1 VALLLLDADFLF
13 LGIMN
18 PDSSYVLVTPVR
30 DEEKTIGRTIKA
42 VLKQTLLPRE
52 WVIVSDGSTDATDEI
67 VRRAAEENPWI
78 RLLALTPRPGRSFAA
93 VVYNTETGIRNLEF
107 RDYAY
112 LGLLDSD
119 VEFQADYFE
128 LIMRRFEAEPALG
141 LAGGVVIDV
150 GLPKD
155 RFPRNRI
162 DVPGAVQFFR
172 RECFERIGGLI
183 PIPEGG
189 WDGMTCAMA
198 RMQGYKTRL
207 FTDLVVD
214 HLKPRN
220 ISEGGVV
227 RRKWQMGVRDHAL
240 GYHPLFE
247 LVKCVGRLKDQPRV
261 IGALAWWTGYCT
273 AQLQRHPRIVNASV
287 VAYIRGEQ
295 MDRLKG
301 IFWKGISPISVTAK
315 EVADMP

>member
-1 VALLLLDADFLF
+1 MNRDF
-13 LGIMN
+13 
-18 PDSSYVLVTPVR
+18 SYVLITPVR
-30 DEEKTIGRTIKA
+30 DEETTIGRTIDS
-42 VLKQTLLPRE
+42 VLRQTVLPRE
-52 WVIVSDGSTDATDEI
+52 WVIVSDGSTDGTDDI
-67 VRRAAEENPWI
+67 VRRAAETNPWI
-78 RLLALTPRPGRSFAA
+78 RLLALKPRPGRSFAA
-93 VVYNTETGIRNLEF
+93 VVLNTETGISNVEF

-119 VEFQADYFE
+119 VEFQTDYFE
-128 LIMRRFEAEPALG
+128 RIMRRFEAEPALG

-150 GLPKD
+150 GLPTD
-155 RFPRNRI
+155 QFPRNRL

-189 WDGMTCAMA
+189 WDAMTCAMA
-198 RMQGYKTRL
+198 RMHGYQTRL

-220 ISEGGVV
+220 VSQGGTV

-247 LVKCVGRLKDQPRV
+247 LVKCAGRLKDQPQV
-261 IGALAWWTGYCT
+261 IGAMAWWAGYC
-273 AQLQRHPRIVNASV
+273 AALLQRRPRMVDAAV
-287 VAYIRGEQ
+287 VEHIRREQ
-295 MDRLKG
+295 MNRLRAMMRMG
-301 IFWKGISPISVTAK
+301 VSPALATAP
-315 EVADMP
+315 EIIEAP